1 MCGDVRL
8 VPAQEACLGAWTTLS
23 CCAWSPV
30 SRHMW
35 QGGVGRGCHRGCVH
49 YPEEHVGPQAVIR
62 LQEVNRQL
70 KHQGLTHDFEMWSE
84 VQGYCAS
91 VPPVSVA
98 MSCSCSVLITL
109 SLFLSNLKA
118 AFLGVCLNLVP
129 PALEAEAFPAG
140 TAKVPLGCP
149 LAPPLFGT
157 RIQFSSLK
165 CCVCL
170 VDDRAQVSA
179 PGWASW
185 EFLSDEGYGN

>member
-1 MCGDVRL
+1 MAPVRVGNCGHVRL
-8 VPAQEACLGAWTTLS
+8 APTQEVCLGAWTALP

-35 QGGVGRGCHRGCVH
+35 KGGVGGCHWGCVRASLP

-70 KHQGLTHDFEMWSE
+70 KHQGLTQDFEMWSE

-98 MSCSCSVLITL
+98 VSRSRSVLITL

-118 AFLGVCLNLVP
+118 AFLGVCFFFLIW
-129 PALEAEAFPAG
+129 FH
-140 TAKVPLGCP
+140 TAS
-149 LAPPLFGT
+149 T
-157 RIQFSSLK
+157 S
-165 CCVCL
+165 
-170 VDDRAQVSA
+170 
-179 PGWASW
+179 PG
-185 EFLSDEGYGN
+185 G